1 MATRPYSTDKIA
13 CSLDIMIKIDEFRD
27 KLDFKFKKMKRLF
40 FWKMRIL
47 FQMEDKILKDKQPL
61 MLRTLRLNEENLVK
75 NLRYVRKGVALNPRK
90 FKEIL
95 NGKNVHENVE
105 F

>member
-90 FKEIL
+90 FMEIL